1 MDDSSDESMDSVES
15 HHTERQE
22 KLGFK
27 PQSEIWCN
35 KHLPYADKLDDES
48 QKMLREIKTCLGKAV
63 ALREMNPGIGIYTSK
78 LMAYI
83 KMYGLKFSKEDHIKF
98 IKLFLELI
106 CIPYLETTKLAKFC
120 VVLTQLFAKPHL
132 ISPDDLQVDWR
143 PLYNLSKIIFNKNCN
158 KGVMYRFYSKKNRK
172 SGEST
177 EMSMMVSLAKQYGF
191 DPTPLLDNK
200 DTSLEANLQY
210 VIQCCAYYFPKETTQ
225 EILNELYPQL
235 EPLDTGK
242 DCAVFDL
249 LGIFLNPYE
258 GHELWLED
266 FMKLWNMYHNP
277 SWNVDIMNLM
287 ASTASHN
294 IGRIDWEPH
303 LPVMFTRI
311 LRSVDLP
318 VVYKNIGSSRSQSLW
333 TSSVSMWIVS
343 ILGPKSSGQK
353 YLDKFMG
360 TIESYLHPANSGKWV
375 HLLSDILVQL
385 VKYFEGR
392 LIAERYRKPSW
403 MRRVPEEHQ
412 LTEECITN
420 FVVSMKPVA
429 FQVMYSRVGTN
440 DVGKVF
446 KLLADLRP
454 EMIIP
459 GVIERVYATLDSLTE
474 PHKLTAALQCFVS
487 VARPLVSGH
496 NGYTEGRTHVIP
508 ILMATLPGIDPNDF
522 KKTSVVLQFLT
533 SFALMVPIVDCSKAS
548 LYYSDL
554 TEEETLICEQTADL
568 EDFVLQFLD
577 KIFVLIDSSSVE
589 SIRMEQSDS
598 DNIRSKMEA
607 IAEALIQSSAHGILA
622 QCSDEIKKSA
632 ARKVELFIKSHL
644 FEPKVAGLLAGCLVR
659 IMSRICGDFFLKSL
673 VPYLIDTLQKY
684 FNDHEDIACVEKQSD
699 EVQYYLI
706 LLMNTMRGDPRVFVH
721 YIDDIIPIIDQ
732 VSKFKCKLANKKAGS
747 MILNIMSNVGTLQTL
762 DILSSPEIV
771 TKPLAEFLPI
781 RHWGEKMKPQDR
793 IVWYM
798 PNEDCR
804 KVCEKLIHRYLPPI
818 LAAFEKHITGEVP
831 MERDDILRDVTMVTS
846 LIRCNNL
853 LPVWNEEP
861 LKLASSAIDGYTA
874 DVTLGFDDLAITMP
888 DGRNVR
894 LTIIE
899 TLSKLQKKIMECS
912 EDDIKSLRAII
923 SLWDKVHICRHY
935 NTAFDTQMKN
945 YMATKNFQN
954 YKLTMH
960 RRNLR
965 AVAAMRVLMQQDC
978 RDELR
983 RTKFTATHREIMHNL
998 LTLSTSKYSTI
1009 RSMAQGRLFNLFSI
1023 YAFSYRCIV
1032 DELVSYLRLDSN
1044 EHHDAFKG
1052 ALYILNGQRRMRL
1065 IVKQDWECVEKLWLT
1080 LLQSTLS
1087 EKPSVVKLLDIVM
1100 DAINNEFPTLIIE
1113 LTIPNK
1119 IVEQA
1124 LDILPT
1130 GITLTPKDIAE
1141 GQDRLIARNGVNKK
1155 RYESI
1160 LNAIVQTVKDNSLH
1174 WRYNLMASTM
1184 IFNLVHPETKYP
1196 EIVARYVVNN
1206 LISDSLEERK
1216 LAVRTMTY
1224 IMTQIKREHKKITY
1238 NPFSIAGMEV
1248 PSTKLLPGYRADN
1261 AWLQY
1266 DVERAPKNQSDW
1278 DAPRYLHRGQGYF
1291 GWKPVFQMYAPS
1303 AQQPPLDRTAA
1314 DMTGIEA
1321 AVYAF
1326 FIDPANVEK
1335 LVTFWSLE
1343 EKKGRDK
1350 FNRSRFFLIKSLCSS
1365 FGDAFHPSFLSH
1377 LPRLIAAKECESNH
1391 RCAAEIMAGFMKG
1404 TKHWPYDKTQKL
1416 FDALQPLIRDAL
1428 NHVTNETD
1436 AFWGTCF
1443 ATAAETI
1450 DPMRQYWLYE
1460 VLLENPLRETTSFI
1474 DCSRIYCLQGPFN
1487 QHVWRMNSIAK
1498 RLLDYLRP
1506 YFVHPFQN
1514 VRERLGSILINIFEA
1529 DLTFPGGNEPH
1540 CPRMR
1545 DFIQEI
1551 LPQLQILY
1559 NEYPKINDK
1568 SQAGNTNEPAGTEDG
1583 GNNGVIKQADTEY
1596 EVAVRLFKT
1605 ISHWVIGVLNR
1616 TTNGNQPEYFELL
1629 PFACRLEKC
1638 EQDTELQ
1645 VICTSL
1651 LAMLSQALTLPECM
1665 GASLA
1670 KINDVSRM
1678 SSWSARLAV
1687 VDVLQVL
1694 VFNNMSIVLSRLEWV
1709 DVVQE
1714 IVLRLLEDTVLE
1726 VREKAAQVLGGL
1738 LHCSFLPATDKLLE
1752 LFKKKCRTKVVK
1764 SSRRVVA
1771 ATCAVEATMAE
1782 ASIAESR
1789 EANAVRVRHTGVL
1802 GLCAFISAYPYD
1814 IPDFVPDVF
1823 EHLGAHLNDPQPIP
1837 STIRKT
1843 VGDFK
1848 RTHHDNWATHQL
1860 KFTEDQLAVLSDL
1873 TVPPS
1878 YYA

>member
-1 MDDSSDESMDSVES
+1 
-15 HHTERQE
+15 
-22 KLGFK
+22 
-27 PQSEIWCN
+27 
-35 KHLPYADKLDDES
+35 
-48 QKMLREIKTCLGKAV
+48 
-63 ALREMNPGIGIYTSK
+63 
-78 LMAYI
+78 
-83 KMYGLKFSKEDHIKF
+83 MYGLKFSKEDHVKF
-98 IKLFLELI
+98 INLYLELI

-120 VVLTQLFAKPHL
+120 VLLTQLFAKPHL
-132 ISPDDLQVDWR
+132 LSPDDLQVDWR
-143 PLYNLSKIIFNKNCN
+143 PLYNLSKIILNKNCN
-158 KGVMYRFYSKKNRK
+158 KGVMYRFFSQNERSEESSQK
-172 SGEST
+172 S
-177 EMSMMVSLAKQYGF
+177 MIASLAQQYGF
-191 DPTPLLDNK
+191 DPTSLLDDD
-200 DTSLEANLQY
+200 DTSLESNLQY
-210 VIQCCAYYFPKETTQ
+210 VIQCCAYYFPKSSTK
-225 EILNELYPQL
+225 EILDELYPQL

-242 DCAVFDL
+242 DCAVLDL

-258 GHELWLED
+258 GHELWLD
-266 FMKLWNMYHNP
+266 RFMKLWNMYHNP

-287 ASTASHN
+287 ASTSSHN
-294 IGRIDWEPH
+294 IGRIDWEPY

-318 VVYKNIGSSRSQSLW
+318 VVYKNIGSSRNQNLW
-333 TSSVSMWIVS
+333 ASSVSMWIVS
-343 ILGPKSSGQK
+343 ILGPKSTGQK

-375 HLLSDILVQL
+375 HYLSDILVQL

-403 MRRVPEEHQ
+403 MRRVPEEHR
-412 LTEECITN
+412 LTEDCVTA

-429 FQVMYSRVGTN
+429 FQVMYSRVGSS

-454 EMIIP
+454 ELIIP
-459 GVIERVYATLDSLTE
+459 GVIERVYTTLDSLTE

-487 VARPLVSGH
+487 VARPLVSGQ
-496 NGYTEGRTHVIP
+496 NGYTEGRVHVIP
-508 ILMATLPGIDPNDF
+508 ILLATLPGIDPNDF

-548 LYYSDL
+548 LYYDDL
-554 TEEETLICEQTADL
+554 TDEERLICEQSADL
-568 EDFVLQFLD
+568 GDFVLQFLD
-577 KIFVLIDSSSVE
+577 KIFILIDSSAVE

-598 DNIRSKMEA
+598 DNIRSKLEA
-607 IAEALIQSSAHGILA
+607 VVEALIQSSAHGILA
-622 QCSDEIKKSA
+622 QCSVEIKRAA

-644 FEPKVAGLLAGCLVR
+644 LEPKVAGLLAGCLVR
-659 IMSRICGDFFLKSL
+659 VMSRVSGDFFLRSI
-673 VPYLIDTLQKY
+673 VPYLIETLEKY
-684 FNDHEDIACVEKQSD
+684 FADHEDIANVEKQSD

-706 LLMNTMRGDPRVFVH
+706 LLMNTMRGDPRHFIV

-732 VSKFKCKLANKKAGS
+732 VSRFKCKWANKKAGS
-747 MILNIMSNVGTLQTL
+747 MILNIMSNVGSLQTL
-762 DILSSPEIV
+762 DILSNPEIV
-771 TKPLAEFLPI
+771 SKPLSEFLPI

-793 IVWYM
+793 IAWYM
-798 PNEDCR
+798 ADENCR

-818 LAAFEKHITGEVP
+818 LEAFEKHVSGEITLD
-831 MERDDILRDVTMVTS
+831 RDEILRDLSMVIS

-853 LPVWNEEP
+853 LPVWMTEEP
-861 LKLASSAIDGYTA
+861 LKLVESAIDGYTA
-874 DVTLGFDDLAITMP
+874 DVTLGFDSLAITMP

-894 LTIIE
+894 LAIIE
-899 TLSKLQKKIMECS
+899 TLSKLQRKILECS
-912 EDDIKSLRAII
+912 EDDIKSLRAIV
-923 SLWDKVHICRHY
+923 SLWDKVHISRHY
-935 NTAFDTQMKN
+935 NTGFDTQMKN
-945 YMATKNFQN
+945 YNATKNFQN
-954 YKLTMH
+954 YKLTLH

-983 RTKFTATHREIMHNL
+983 RVRFTATHRRIMLDL
-998 LTLSTSKYSTI
+998 LTLATSKYSTV
-1009 RSMAQGRLFNLFSI
+1009 RSIAQGRLFSMFSI
-1023 YAFSYRCIV
+1023 YAFSYRCIL
-1032 DELVSYLRLDSN
+1032 DELVTYLKLDSN
-1044 EHHDAFKG
+1044 EHHESFKG

-1065 IVKQDWECVEKLWLT
+1065 IVKHDWECVEKLWIS
-1080 LLQSTLS
+1080 LLQSKLS
-1087 EKPSVVKLLDIVM
+1087 EKPSVVKLLDMAI
-1100 DAINNEFPTLIIE
+1100 DAINNEFPTLNIE
-1113 LTIPNK
+1113 LNMPSKCI
-1119 IVEQA
+1119 EQA
-1124 LDILPT
+1124 LDILPSDVS
-1130 GITLTPKDIAE
+1130 LSVEDIQR
-1141 GQDRLIARNGVNKK
+1141 GHDNLLSRNQENSKK
-1155 RYESI
+1155 YCGI
-1160 LNAIVQTVKDNSLH
+1160 LNKIVETVKDNSLH
-1174 WRYNLMASTM
+1174 WRYNLMASLM

-1206 LISDSLEERK
+1206 LINDSLEERK
-1216 LAVRTMTY
+1216 IAVRTMTF
-1224 IMTQIKREHKKITY
+1224 IMTQQKREHKKITV
-1238 NPFSIAGMEV
+1238 NPFSIAGVE
-1248 PSTKLLPGYRADN
+1248 PTTNLLPGLRPDN

-1266 DVERAPKNQSDW
+1266 DVERAPKSQSDW
-1278 DAPRYLHRGQGYF
+1278 DEPRFIHRGQGYF
-1291 GWKPVFQMYAPS
+1291 GWKPIFQMYAPNGE
-1303 AQQPPLDRTAA
+1303 QPPLDRT
-1314 DMTGIEA
+1314 DSNMNDTEKVI
-1321 AVYAF
+1321 YKF
-1326 FIDPANVEK
+1326 FVDPDNVEK

-1343 EKKGRDK
+1343 EKKGKDK

-1365 FGDAFHPSFLSH
+1365 FGDAFRDSFFSH
-1377 LPRLIAAKECESNH
+1377 LPRLIAGKECESNH

-1404 TKHWPYDKTQKL
+1404 TKHWTFEKTQRL
-1416 FDALQPLIRDAL
+1416 FDELQPLIREAL
-1428 NHVTNETD
+1428 NHVTNDTD

-1443 ATAAETI
+1443 ATAAEMI

-1460 VLLENPLRETTSFI
+1460 VLLENPLRESTSFI

-1487 QHVWRMNSIAK
+1487 QHVWRMNSIAQ

-1506 YFVHPFQN
+1506 YLVHPFQN

-1529 DLTFPGGNEPH
+1529 DLTYPGGNEPQ

-1545 DFIQEI
+1545 DFIGG
-1551 LPQLQILY
+1551 LVPQLQILY
-1559 NEYPKINDK
+1559 NDYPKIVPK
-1568 SQAGNTNEPAGTEDG
+1568 SKAEPVEGQAVEDSGTSET
-1583 GNNGVIKQADTEY
+1583 KQVDTDF

-1638 EQDTELQ
+1638 EQDNELQ

-1651 LAMLSQALTLPECM
+1651 LAMLSQALTLPDCM

-1670 KINDVSRM
+1670 KIEEVSRM

-1752 LFKKKCRTKVVK
+1752 LFKKKCRTKVIK

-1771 ATCAVEATMAE
+1771 PTCAVEAMAE

>member
-1 MDDSSDESMDSVES
+1 MDDSSDESVDSMDARQS
-15 HHTERQE
+15 ERQAA
-22 KLGFK
+22 LGFR

-35 KHLPYADKLDDES
+35 RHLPYAEKLDEES
-48 QKMLREIKTCLGKAV
+48 QQMLRQIKTCLGKAV
-63 ALREMNPGIGIYTSK
+63 AMREMNPAVGIYTSK

-83 KMYGLKFSKEDHIKF
+83 KMYGLKFSKEDHVKF
-98 IKLFLELI
+98 IKLFLDMI

-120 VVLTQLFAKPHL
+120 VLLTQLFAKPHL
-132 ISPDDLQVDWR
+132 LSPDDLQVDWR
-143 PLYNLSKIIFNKNCN
+143 PLYNLSKIILNKNCN
-158 KGVMYRFYSKKNRK
+158 KGVMFRFFS
-172 SGEST
+172 
-177 EMSMMVSLAKQYGF
+177 
-191 DPTPLLDNK
+191 
-200 DTSLEANLQY
+200 SLESNLQY
-210 VIQCCAYYFPKETTQ
+210 VIQCCAYYFPKSSTR
-225 EILNELYPQL
+225 EILDELYPQL

-242 DCAVFDL
+242 DCAVLDL

-258 GHELWLED
+258 GHELWLD
-266 FMKLWNMYHNP
+266 NFMKLWNMYHNP
-277 SWNVDIMNLM
+277 SWNVDIMNLV

-294 IGRIDWEPH
+294 IGGIDWEPY

-318 VVYKNIGSSRSQSLW
+318 VVYKNIGSSRNQHLW
-333 TSSVSMWIVS
+333 ASSVSMWIVS
-343 ILGPKSSGQK
+343 ILGPKSTGQK

-375 HLLSDILVQL
+375 HYLSDILVQL

-403 MRRVPEEHQ
+403 MRRVPEEHR
-412 LTEECITN
+412 LTEECVTA

-429 FQVMYSRVGTN
+429 FQVMYSRVGSS
-440 DVGKVF
+440 DVSKVF

-454 EMIIP
+454 ELIIP

-487 VARPLVSGH
+487 VARPLVSCH
-496 NGYTEGRTHVIP
+496 NGYSEGRTHVIP

-548 LYYSDL
+548 LHYNDL
-554 TEEETLICEQTADL
+554 TEEERLICEQTADL
-568 EDFVLQFLD
+568 EDFVLHFLD
-577 KIFVLIDSSSVE
+577 KIFILIDSSALE

-607 IAEALIQSSAHGILA
+607 VAEALIQSSAHGILA
-622 QCSDEIKKSA
+622 QCSDDIKKAA

-659 IMSRICGDFFLKSL
+659 VMSRVSGDFFLRSI
-673 VPYLIDTLQKY
+673 VPYLIETLEKY
-684 FNDHEDIACVEKQSD
+684 FSDHEDIASVEKQSD

-706 LLMNTMRGDPRVFVH
+706 LLMNTMRGDPRFFVH

-732 VSKFKCKLANKKAGS
+732 VSRFKCKLANKKAGS

-762 DILSSPEIV
+762 DIHSSPEIV

-781 RHWGEKMKPQDR
+781 RHWGEKMKPHDR
-793 IVWYM
+793 IAWYM
-798 PNEDCR
+798 PDENCR

-818 LAAFEKHITGEVP
+818 LEAFEKHVSGEITLD
-831 MERDDILRDVTMVTS
+831 RDEILRDVSMVTS
-846 LIRCNNL
+846 LIRCNNF
-853 LPVWNEEP
+853 LPVWTNEEP
-861 LKLASSAIDGYTA
+861 LKLVESAIDGYTA
-874 DVTLGFDDLAITMP
+874 NVTLGFDNLVINMP

-894 LTIIE
+894 LAIIE
-899 TLSKLQKKIMECS
+899 TLSKLQRKILECS
-912 EDDIKSLRAII
+912 EDDIKSLRAIV
-923 SLWDKVHICRHY
+923 SLWDKVHISRHY
-935 NTAFDTQMKN
+935 NSAFDTQMKN
-945 YMATKNFQN
+945 YMATKSFQN

-983 RTKFTATHREIMHNL
+983 RLRFTATHREIMLNL

-1009 RSMAQGRLFNLFSI
+1009 RSLAQGRLFSLFAL
-1023 YAFSYRCIV
+1023 YAFSYRCIL
-1032 DELVSYLRLDSN
+1032 DELVPYLRLDSN
-1044 EHHDAFKG
+1044 EHHESFKG

-1065 IVKQDWECVEKLWLT
+1065 IVKHDWECVEKLWLS
-1080 LLQSTLS
+1080 LLQSKLS
-1087 EKPSVVKLLDIVM
+1087 EKPSVVKLLDLAI
-1100 DAINNEFPTLIIE
+1100 DAINNEFPTLNIE
-1113 LTIPNK
+1113 LTIPERC
-1119 IVEQA
+1119 VEQA
-1124 LDILPT
+1124 LSILPSDVS
-1130 GITLTPKDIAE
+1130 LSVEDIE
-1141 GQDRLIARNGVNKK
+1141 VGRVNLLSRNVENREK
-1155 RYESI
+1155 YENI
-1160 LNAIVQTVKDNSLH
+1160 LNTIVQTVKDNSLH
-1174 WRYNLMASTM
+1174 WRYNLMASLM

-1216 LAVRTMTY
+1216 IAVRTMTF
-1224 IMTQIKREHKKITY
+1224 IMTQQKREHKKITID
-1238 NPFSIAGMEV
+1238 PFSISGTE
-1248 PSTKLLPGYRADN
+1248 PSTKLLPGYRQDN

-1266 DVERAPKNQSDW
+1266 DIERVPRSQSEW
-1278 DAPRYLHRGQGYF
+1278 DEARFIHRGQGYF
-1291 GWKPVFQMYAPS
+1291 GWKPLFQLYAS
-1303 AQQPPLDRTAA
+1303 NAEQPPLDRDESEMNDTERVIYNFFSDA
-1314 DMTGIEA
+1314 D
-1321 AVYAF
+1321 
-1326 FIDPANVEK
+1326 NVEK

-1343 EKKGRDK
+1343 EKKGKDK
-1350 FNRSRFFLIKSLCSS
+1350 FNRSRFFLMKSLSTS
-1365 FGDAFHPSFLSH
+1365 FGDAFVDSFLSH

-1391 RCAAEIMAGFMKG
+1391 RCAAEIMAGLMKG
-1404 TKHWPYDKTQKL
+1404 TKHWTYEKTEKL
-1416 FDALQPLIRDAL
+1416 FGRLQPLIREAL
-1428 NHVTNETD
+1428 SHVTNDTD

-1443 ATAAETI
+1443 ATAAEMI

-1460 VLLENPLRETTSFI
+1460 VLLEDPLRESTSFI

-1487 QHVWRMNSIAK
+1487 QHVWRMNTIAH

-1529 DLTFPGGNEPH
+1529 DLTYPGGNEPQS
-1540 CPRMR
+1540 PRMK
-1545 DFIQEI
+1545 DFISGI

-1559 NEYPKINDK
+1559 NDYPKIVPKSKTDNAD
-1568 SQAGNTNEPAGTEDG
+1568 SQAAEEESSEESGEAT
-1583 GNNGVIKQADTEY
+1583 KQVDTDF

-1605 ISHWVIGVLNR
+1605 ISHWIIGVLNR

-1638 EQDTELQ
+1638 EQDNELQ

-1665 GASLA
+1665 AASLA

-1709 DVVQE
+1709 DAVQE

-1771 ATCAVEATMAE
+1771 TTSCAVEASIAE
-1782 ASIAESR
+1782 ASLAESR

>member
-1 MDDSSDESMDSVES
+1 MDDSSDESMDSIDS
-15 HHTERQE
+15 KLNERQA
-22 KLGFK
+22 KLGFR
-27 PQSEIWCN
+27 PQSELWCN
-35 KHLPYADKLDDES
+35 KHLPYGDELDEES
-48 QKMLREIKTCLGKAV
+48 QRMLLDIKTCLGKAI
-63 ALREMNPGIGIYTSK
+63 ALREMNPAVGIYTSK

-83 KMYGLKFSKEDHIKF
+83 KMYGLKFSKEDHVKF
-98 IKLFLELI
+98 INLYLDLI

-120 VVLTQLFAKPHL
+120 VLLTQLFAKPHL
-132 ISPDDLQVDWR
+132 LSPEDLQVDWR
-143 PLYNLSKIIFNKNCN
+143 PLYNLSKIILNKNCN
-158 KGVMYRFYSKKNRK
+158 KGVMYRFFS
-172 SGEST
+172 
-177 EMSMMVSLAKQYGF
+177 SL
-191 DPTPLLDNK
+191 D
-200 DTSLEANLQY
+200 SNLQF
-210 VIQCCAYYFPKETTQ
+210 VIQCCAYYFSKSSTK

-258 GHELWLED
+258 GHELWLDD

-277 SWNVDIMNLM
+277 SWNVDIMNLI

-294 IGRIDWEPH
+294 IGIIDWEPY

-318 VVYKNIGSSRSQSLW
+318 VVYKNIGSSRNQNLW
-333 TSSVSMWIVS
+333 AASVSMWIVS
-343 ILGPKSSGQK
+343 ILGPKSTGQK

-375 HLLSDILVQL
+375 PYLSDILVNF
-385 VKYFEGR
+385 VRHFEGR
-392 LIAERYRKPSW
+392 LISERYRKPSW
-403 MRRVPEEHQ
+403 MRRVPEEYK
-412 LTEECITN
+412 LTEECITA
-420 FVVSMKPVA
+420 FVNSMKPVA
-429 FQVMYSRVGTN
+429 FQMMYSRVGSN

-454 EMIIP
+454 ELIIP
-459 GVIERVYATLDSLTE
+459 GVIERVYTTLDSLTE

-487 VARPLVSGH
+487 VARTLVSGH

-533 SFALMVPIVDCSKAS
+533 SFALMMPIVDCSKAS
-548 LYYSDL
+548 QYYSDL
-554 TEEETLICEQTADL
+554 TEEERLICEQSADL

-577 KIFVLIDSSSVE
+577 KIFILIDSSAVE

-598 DNIRSKMEA
+598 DNIRSKLETV
-607 IAEALIQSSAHGILA
+607 AEALIQSSTHGVLA
-622 QCSDEIKKSA
+622 QCSEQILRSA
-632 ARKVELFIKSHL
+632 ARKVEHFIKSHL

-659 IMSRICGDFFLKSL
+659 VMSRVSGDYFLKSI

-684 FNDHEDIACVEKQSD
+684 FRDHEDIANVEKQSD

-706 LLMNTMRGDPRVFVH
+706 LLTNTMRGDPRAFVH
-721 YIDDIIPIIDQ
+721 YVDDIIPIIDV
-732 VSKFKCKLANKKAGS
+732 VSKFKCKQSNRRAGS
-747 MILNIMSNVGTLQTL
+747 MVLNIMSNVSSLQTL
-762 DILSSPEIV
+762 DILSCPEIR
-771 TKPLAEFLPI
+771 TKSLSEFLPI
-781 RHWGEKMKPQDR
+781 RHWGEKMKPQDK
-793 IVWYM
+793 ISWYM
-798 PNEDCR
+798 PDENCM

-818 LAAFEKHITGEVP
+818 LESFDRHAKGEITL
-831 MERDDILRDVTMVTS
+831 EREEILRDVTMVIS
-846 LIRCNNL
+846 LIRCNNF
-853 LPVWNEEP
+853 LPVWRSEEP
-861 LKLASSAIDGYTA
+861 LKLVESAISGYTA
-874 DVTLGFDDLAITMP
+874 DVTLGFDKLEITMP
-888 DGRNVR
+888 DGGNVR
-894 LTIIE
+894 LAVIQ
-899 TLSKLQKKIMECS
+899 TLRRLQAKILESS

-923 SLWDKVHICRHY
+923 ALWDKVHMSRHQ

-945 YMATKNFQN
+945 YMATKLFQN
-954 YKLTMH
+954 YKLTTH
-960 RRNLR
+960 RRSLR

-983 RTKFTATHREIMHNL
+983 RVKFTPTHREIMQHL
-998 LTLSTSKYSTI
+998 VTLSTSKYSTI
-1009 RSMAQGRLFNLFSI
+1009 RSMAQGRLFSMFSI
-1023 YAFSYRCIV
+1023 YAFSYRCIL
-1032 DELVSYLRLDSN
+1032 DEVVSYLRLDSN
-1044 EHHDAFKG
+1044 EHHESFKG
-1052 ALYILNGQRRMRL
+1052 TLYILNGQRRMRL
-1065 IVKQDWECVEKLWLT
+1065 IVKHDWECVEKLWIT
-1080 LLQSTLS
+1080 LLQSKLS
-1087 EKPSVVKLLDIVM
+1087 EKPTVVKLLDCIV
-1100 DAINNEFPTLIIE
+1100 DAINNEFPTLNIE
-1113 LTIPNK
+1113 LTIPDK
-1119 IVEQA
+1119 CVDAA
-1124 LDILPT
+1124 LGILPT
-1130 GITLTPKDIAE
+1130 DVSLSAEDIE
-1141 GQDRLIARNGVNKK
+1141 QGRQNLIARNGENRERYNRIINK
-1155 RYESI
+1155 
-1160 LNAIVQTVKDNSLH
+1160 IVETVKDNSLH
-1174 WRYNLMASTM
+1174 WRYNLMASLM

-1206 LISDSLEERK
+1206 LINDSLEERK
-1216 LAVRTMTY
+1216 IAVRTMTFV
-1224 IMTQIKREHKKITY
+1224 MTQQKREHKKIQLDPY
-1238 NPFSIAGMEV
+1238 AIAKV
-1248 PSTKLLPGYRADN
+1248 PPSSDKILPGFRQDN
-1261 AWLQY
+1261 SWLQY
-1266 DVERAPKNQSDW
+1266 DLARAPKSQSDW
-1278 DAPRYLHRGQGYF
+1278 DKPHYIHRAQGFF
-1291 GWKPVFQMYAPS
+1291 GWKPQFMLYAPS
-1303 AQQPPLDRTAA
+1303 ADQPCLDRTE
-1314 DMTGIEA
+1314 DEMNDTEKVIFQ
-1321 AVYAF
+1321 F
-1326 FIDPANVEK
+1326 FMDPDNVEK

-1343 EKKGRDK
+1343 EKKGKDK

-1365 FGDAFHPSFLSH
+1365 FGDVFLDTFLGH
-1377 LPRLIAAKECESNH
+1377 LPRLIAAKEFESNH
-1391 RCAAEIMAGFMKG
+1391 RCAAEIMAGLMKG
-1404 TKHWPYDKTQKL
+1404 TKHWPYDKTDKL
-1416 FDALQPLIRDAL
+1416 FGALQPLIRKAL
-1428 NHVTNETD
+1428 DHVTNETD

-1443 ATAAETI
+1443 ATAAEMI

-1460 VLLENPLRETTSFI
+1460 VLMEDPLRESTSFI

-1487 QHVWRMNSIAK
+1487 QHVWRMNTVAQ
-1498 RLLDYLRP
+1498 RLLDYLKP

-1540 CPRMR
+1540 CPRMK

-1551 LPQLQILY
+1551 LPRLQILY
-1559 NEYPKINDK
+1559 NDYPKVVVENKEESGSKDEA
-1568 SQAGNTNEPAGTEDG
+1568 AGGDGCGEGKEAG
-1583 GNNGVIKQADTEY
+1583 KQPDSDFD
-1596 EVAVRLFKT
+1596 VAVRLFKT

-1651 LAMLSQALTLPECM
+1651 LAMLSQALTLPDCM

-1752 LFKKKCRTKVVK
+1752 LFKKKCRTKVIK
-1764 SSRRVVA
+1764 SSRHMV
-1771 ATCAVEATMAE
+1771 TSCAVETTVAE
-1782 ASIAESR
+1782 ASVAESR